1 MKKELYPL
9 LVAITMLLTTSLC
22 AQWVEKNNGLWGGRA
37 HAFAVDGDN
46 IFAGTEGGVFFSSN
60 NGATWTPRSVGLTSL
75 RIRALAIAGSNIFAA
90 TRDGGVFRSSDKGI
104 SWTAVNTGLG
114 FGGIYVTVN
123 ALIAKGTNLFA
134 ALDSG
139 GVFRSSDNGAT
150 WTSVGVGGYAFA
162 VIGENIFAGAYGYVM
177 LSTDNGTSWTA
188 LNTGL
193 PNKDVQALA
202 VSGSNI
208 FAGTEGGGVFRSTN
222 NGTSWAAV
230 NSGLSNLV
238 VNTLVVNGSDVYA
251 GTDGGMF
258 LSTNNGASWTA
269 INNGLGTGFSPPV
282 HSSVVKGN
290 NIFIGTTFGVS
301 YSANNGANWTS
312 VNTGITGATVWTL
325 LSNGN
330 SIFAG
335 TINESGL
342 YVSPNNAESWQPSN
356 SGISFPAI
364 TSSAKIGN
372 NLFVGGAGVFLSTN
386 NGVTWSSVST
396 GLTNMSVR
404 SLATSGANLFA
415 GTYSGGVFLS
425 TNNGA
430 SWNAVNTGLTESNIV
445 CLAAS
450 GSNIFAGTYEGLFR
464 STDNG
469 ANWTSE
475 GKAAMQVLN
484 ITPYIVSMAVMG
496 STIFAATFE
505 NGLFRSLDNGTS
517 WVKILDEDNIH
528 LHTLDD
534 GSIFA
539 GNTEVFVST
548 DNGTNWVAAG
558 TGLPKLTSST
568 IYSMAVTETHLLAG
582 TLFKGVWSRPL
593 SEFPIPQPVVTITSF
608 TPASGPEGTI
618 VTINGTNFSATPSNN
633 SVKFNGTTA
642 NVTASTSTSIT
653 AIVPAGA
660 TTGSIIVTTVRGG
673 SATSSTNFTV
683 TVPTQPE
690 INIKQNNTNIASSGS
705 YAFGNQD
712 IGSASTSVTF
722 TIENTGTGVLNLKG
736 NPKIV
741 ISGVNANDFTVNQT
755 ATVAEIA
762 AGATTTFTVTFSP
775 ITTGSK
781 TAQLIISNNDNDENP
796 YVINLIGTSIAPE
809 INVKVNTASIASAG
823 QYAFG
828 DQIIGITSAAV
839 TFTIENT
846 GTGVLNLTSSPKV
859 IMSGANA
866 NEFIVNQP
874 ASTAVTSG
882 ATITFSVTFSPST
895 TSSKTAQLSIAN
907 NDSDENP
914 YIINLTGTGTCS
926 NPTKPIITQVNN
938 SDFTSSTLTS
948 SSAPVGGTYQW
959 FVNGTAIANASSQ
972 SYTTSASG
980 SYSVR
985 ITVAGGCSSTSDPF
999 VLVVTGLEP
1008 PSLNDDFALYPNP
1021 VTDWLVVALSKRG
1034 GKKDIAIYQ
1043 ITGNQMTEL
1052 ETLGN
1057 EINLYVGDYPPG
1069 MYIVKLSTSNS
1080 VGVVKFIKK

>member
-9 LVAITMLLTTSLC
+9 LVAITMLLPTSLH
-22 AQWVEKNNGLWGGRA
+22 AQWVEKNNGLWGGRV

-60 NGATWTPRSVGLTSL
+60 NGASWTPRSAGLTSF
-75 RIRALAIAGSNIFAA
+75 RIRGLAIIGSNLFVA
-90 TRDGGVFRSSDKGI
+90 TYGGGVFRSSDKGI

-123 ALIAKGTNLFA
+123 ALVAKGTNLFA
-134 ALDSG
+134 GLDSG

-150 WTSVGVGGYAFA
+150 WTSVGGGGYAFA
-162 VIGENIFAGAYGYVM
+162 VSGENIFAGAYGYVM

-208 FAGTEGGGVFRSTN
+208 FAGTEGGGVFLSTN

-251 GTDGGMF
+251 GTSGGMF
-258 LSTNNGASWTA
+258 LSINNGTTWTA
-269 INNGLGTGFSPPV
+269 INNGLGTGFSPV
-282 HSSVVKGN
+282 IYSSIVKGDN
-290 NIFIGTTFGVS
+290 VFIGTGGVF
-301 YSANNGANWTS
+301 YSSDKGANWTAAS
-312 VNTGITGATVWTL
+312 TGISSSTVWTL
-325 LSNGN
+325 LNSGS

-335 TINESGL
+335 TIIGSGL
-342 YVSPNNAESWQPSN
+342 SVSSNNGDSWLTSN
-356 SGISFPAI
+356 SGLSLPYI

-372 NLFVGGAGVFLSTN
+372 NLFVGGFGVFLSTN
-386 NGVTWSSVST
+386 NGISWSSVNT
-396 GLTNMSVR
+396 GLTGQSVR
-404 SLATSGANLFA
+404 ALASSGSNLFA
-415 GTYSGGVFLS
+415 GTNGGVFIS
-425 TNNGA
+425 ENNGA
-430 SWNAVNTGLTESNIV
+430 SWKAVNAGLTENYIE
-445 CLAAS
+445 CLATG
-450 GSNIFAGTYEGLFR
+450 GSNIFAGTRDGVFR

-484 ITPYIVSMAVMG
+484 ITPYIVSLAVMG
-496 STIFAATFE
+496 STIFAATYE
-505 NGLFRSLDNGTS
+505 NGLFRSLDNGIS

-528 LHTLDD
+528 LLTLDD

-539 GNTEVFVST
+539 GNTDVFVST
-548 DNGTNWVAAG
+548 DNGTNWVTAG
-558 TGLPKLTSST
+558 TGLPKVMSST
-568 IYSMAVTETHLLAG
+568 IYSMAVSDSHLFAG

-608 TPASGPEGTI
+608 APASGPEGTL

-633 SVKFNGTTA
+633 SVKFNVTTA
-642 NVTASTSTSIT
+642 NVTASTATSIT
-653 AIVPAGA
+653 AIVPVGA
-660 TTGSIIVTTVRGG
+660 TTGPVTVTTARGG

-712 IGSASTSVTF
+712 IGSANTS
-722 TIENTGTGVLNLKG
+722 
-736 NPKIV
+736 
-741 ISGVNANDFTVNQT
+741 
-755 ATVAEIA
+755 
-762 AGATTTFTVTFSP
+762 
-775 ITTGSK
+775 
-781 TAQLIISNNDNDENP
+781 
-796 YVINLIGTSIAPE
+796 
-809 INVKVNTASIASAG
+809 
-823 QYAFG
+823 
-828 DQIIGITSAAV
+828 V

-859 IMSGANA
+859 IISGANA
-866 NEFIVNQP
+866 NEFIVNQT
-874 ASTAVTSG
+874 ASTTVASG
-882 ATITFSVTFSPST
+882 ATTTFSVTFSPST
-895 TSSKTAQLSIAN
+895 TSGKTAQLSIAN

-948 SSAPVGGTYQW
+948 SSAPAGGTYQW
-959 FVNGTAIANASSQ
+959 FVNGTAIANAASQ

-999 VLVVTGLEP
+999 VIVVTAVEP
-1008 PSLNDDFALYPNP
+1008 PIVTGDFSIYPNP
-1021 VTDWLVVALSKRG
+1021 ANDWLTLTLGKMA
-1034 GKKDIAIYQ
+1034 GKKDITIYQ
-1043 ITGNQMTEL
+1043 ATGNQMAVQGI
-1052 ETLGN
+1052 LGN
-1057 EINLYVGDYPPG
+1057 EVNLYVGDYPAG
-1069 MYIVKLSTSNS
+1069 MYIVKVSTFNS
-1080 VGVVKFIKK
+1080 VGALKFIKK

>member
-1 MKKELYPL
+1 LFRYLAFENSKVLRYRGKQFSLNAQPKIFMKKELYPL
-9 LVAITMLLTTSLC
+9 LAAITMLFTTTLS

-37 HAFAVDGDN
+37 LAFAVDGEN
-46 IFAGTEGGVFFSSN
+46 IFVGTEGGVFFSSN

-90 TRDGGVFRSSDKGI
+90 TYGEGVFRSTNNGV
-104 SWTAVNTGLG
+104 SWVSVNTGLINKYVWSLAVM
-114 FGGIYVTVN
+114 GGKIY
-123 ALIAKGTNLFA
+123 AGTE
-134 ALDSG
+134 SS
-139 GVFRSSDNGAT
+139 GVFLSTDNGAT
-150 WTSVGVGGYAFA
+150 WTSRGFGGFVGAFA
-162 VIGENIFAGAYGYVM
+162 ISGSNIFVGNRIGGGVF
-177 LSTDNGTSWTA
+177 LSSDEGVSWTVV
-188 LNTGL
+188 NTDL
-193 PNKDVQALA
+193 TNKSVQALA
-202 VSGSNI
+202 ISGSNI

-222 NGTSWAAV
+222 NGANWVAV
-230 NSGLSNLV
+230 NTGLSNLV
-238 VNTLVVNGSDVYA
+238 VNTLVANGADIYA
-251 GTDGGMF
+251 GTNEGMF

-282 HSSVVKGN
+282 YSSVVKGN

-335 TINESGL
+335 TFNESGL
-342 YVSPNNAESWQPSN
+342 YVSSNNAESWQPSN
-356 SGISFPAI
+356 SGISFPYI
-364 TSSAKIGN
+364 TSTAKIGN

-404 SLATSGANLFA
+404 SLTTSGANLFA
-415 GTYSGGVFLS
+415 GTYSGGVFVS
-425 TNNGA
+425 SNNGA
-430 SWNAVNTGLTESNIV
+430 SWTAVNTGLTENYIE
-445 CLAAS
+445 CLATG
-450 GSNIFAGTYEGLFR
+450 GSNIFAGTRNGVFR

-475 GKAAMQVLN
+475 GKSAMQVLN
-484 ITPYIVSMAVMG
+484 IPPYIVSMAVMG
-496 STIFAATFE
+496 STIFAATNE

-528 LHTLDD
+528 LLTLDD

-539 GNTEVFVST
+539 GNTDVFVST
-548 DNGTNWVAAG
+548 DNGTNWVAVG
-558 TGLPKLTSST
+558 SGLPKLTSST

-582 TLFKGVWSRPL
+582 TLLKGVWSRPL

-608 TPASGPEGTI
+608 APASGPEGTI
-618 VTINGTNFSATPSNN
+618 VTINGANFSATTSNN

-660 TTGSIIVTTVRGG
+660 TTGLVTVTTARGG

-683 TVPTQPE
+683 TVPTHPE
-690 INIKQNNTNIASSGS
+690 INIKQNDTNIASSGS

-722 TIENTGTGVLNLKG
+722 TIENTGTGVLNL
-736 NPKIV
+736 
-741 ISGVNANDFTVNQT
+741 
-755 ATVAEIA
+755 
-762 AGATTTFTVTFSP
+762 
-775 ITTGSK
+775 
-781 TAQLIISNNDNDENP
+781 
-796 YVINLIGTSIAPE
+796 
-809 INVKVNTASIASAG
+809 
-823 QYAFG
+823 
-828 DQIIGITSAAV
+828 
-839 TFTIENT
+839 
-846 GTGVLNLTSSPKV
+846 TSSPKV
-859 IMSGANA
+859 IVSGANA
-866 NEFIVNQP
+866 NEFIVNQI
-874 ASTAVTSG
+874 ASTTVASG
-882 ATITFSVTFSPST
+882 ATTTFSVTFSPST

-948 SSAPVGGTYQW
+948 SSAPAGGTYQW
-959 FVNGTAIANASSQ
+959 FVNGTAIANAASQ

-999 VLVVTGLEP
+999 VIVVTAVEP
-1008 PSLNDDFALYPNP
+1008 LIITRDFSINPNP
-1021 VTDWLVVALSKRG
+1021 ANDWLTLTLTKMA

-1043 ITGNQMTEL
+1043 TTGNQMTEF

-1057 EINLYVGDYPPG
+1057 EINLYVGDYSSG
-1069 MYIVKLSTSNS
+1069 MYIVKVSTSNS
-1080 VGVVKFIKK
+1080 VGAVKFIKK

>member
-22 AQWVEKNNGLWGGRA
+22 AQWVEKNNGLWGGRV

-46 IFAGTEGGVFFSSN
+46 IFVGTEGGVFFSSN

-90 TRDGGVFRSSDKGI
+90 TRDGGVFRSSDNGI

-134 ALDSG
+134 GLDSG

-150 WTSVGVGGYAFA
+150 WTSVGGGGYAFA

-208 FAGTEGGGVFRSTN
+208 FAGTEGGGVFLSTN
-222 NGTSWAAV
+222 NGANWVAV
-230 NSGLSNLV
+230 NTGLINLV
-238 VNTLVVNGSDVYA
+238 VNTLVANGSDIYA
-251 GTDGGMF
+251 GTSGGMF

-312 VNTGITGATVWTL
+312 VNTGVTGATVWTL

-335 TINESGL
+335 TLNESGL
-342 YVSPNNAESWQPSN
+342 YVSSNNAESWQPSN
-356 SGISFPAI
+356 SGISFPYI

-386 NGVTWSSVST
+386 NGMTWSSVSA

-484 ITPYIVSMAVMG
+484 IPPYIVSMAVIG
-496 STIFAATFE
+496 STIFAATYE

-528 LHTLDD
+528 LFVLDD

-539 GNTEVFVST
+539 GNTDVFVST

-558 TGLPKLTSST
+558 TGLPKLISST

-582 TLFKGVWSRPL
+582 TLFKGVWSRSL

-608 TPASGPEGTI
+608 APASGPEETS
-618 VTINGTNFSATPSNN
+618 VTINGTNFSTTPSNN
-633 SVKFNGTTA
+633 IVKFNGMLAT
-642 NVTASTSTSIT
+642 VTASTVTSIT
-653 AIVPAGA
+653 ATVPVGA
-660 TTGSIIVTTVRGG
+660 TTGSVTVTTARGG
-673 SATSSTNFTV
+673 SATSSTNFTL

-712 IGSASTSVTF
+712 IGSANTS
-722 TIENTGTGVLNLKG
+722 
-736 NPKIV
+736 
-741 ISGVNANDFTVNQT
+741 
-755 ATVAEIA
+755 
-762 AGATTTFTVTFSP
+762 
-775 ITTGSK
+775 
-781 TAQLIISNNDNDENP
+781 
-796 YVINLIGTSIAPE
+796 
-809 INVKVNTASIASAG
+809 
-823 QYAFG
+823 
-828 DQIIGITSAAV
+828 V

-859 IMSGANA
+859 IISGENA
-866 NEFIVNQP
+866 NEFIVNQT
-874 ASTAVTSG
+874 ASTTVASG
-882 ATITFSVTFSPST
+882 ATTTFSVTFSPST
-895 TSSKTAQLSIAN
+895 TSGKTAQLSIAN

-948 SSAPVGGTYQW
+948 SSAPAGGTYQW
-959 FVNGTAIANASSQ
+959 LVNGTAIANATSQ

-999 VLVVTGLEP
+999 VIVVTAVEP
-1008 PSLNDDFALYPNP
+1008 PIVTGDFSIYPNP
-1021 VTDWLVVALSKRG
+1021 ANDWLTLTLGKMA
-1034 GKKDIAIYQ
+1034 GKKDITIYQ
-1043 ITGNQMTEL
+1043 ATGNQMAVQGI
-1052 ETLGN
+1052 LGN
-1057 EINLYVGDYPPG
+1057 EVNLYVGDYPAG
-1069 MYIVKLSTSNS
+1069 MYIVKVSTFNS
-1080 VGVVKFIKK
+1080 VGALKFIKK